1 MVQSEAHINS
11 EGGKSPLSLLSKRNI
26 GNGDDRNQV
35 HHRKGFF
42 RTLGEILVWFPC
54 VQKRRKELNRDLTSK
69 DLSLDYASAEGG
81 SLTSVSSSGL
91 LPGFSAQA
99 FAKGSKAVV
108 FTMAQLSKAT
118 GNFNPSYK
126 VGQGSFGIVYR
137 GKLPD
142 GTAVAIK
149 RARKDAFEA
158 RMIKEFETEVDM
170 MASVDHL
177 NLVKLIGFLEEG
189 NELILVEEYVP
200 NGNLR
205 QHLDCAFGA
214 VVDLSMRLDI
224 AIDIAHALTYLHV
237 YADKPIIHRDVKS
250 SNILLTEN
258 FRAKVADF
266 GFSRAGPSDFDATHV
281 STQVKGTAGYLDPEY
296 LKSYQLTQKSD
307 VYSFGILLI
316 EMLTGRRPIEQD
328 RPIEERIT
336 IRWAF
341 KKYLDGKILDLL
353 DPNLEKTSAAQMA
366 IEKMSELAFQCSA
379 PTKQDRPTMKR
390 VAEHLWAFRRDYQ
403 ELIKGQA

>member
-1 MVQSEAHINS
+1 MVQRELHVTP
-11 EGGKSPLSLLSKRNI
+11 EGDMSSLSHLSKN
-26 GNGDDRNQV
+26 GNGHDYNQGCQ
-35 HHRKGFF
+35 RKGFF
-42 RTLGEILVWFPC
+42 RTLGKFLALFPC
-54 VQKRRKELNRDLTSK
+54 TQTKSKELNRDLNPE
-69 DLSLDYASAEGG
+69 DLSLDYTSTEGG
-81 SLTSVSSSGL
+81 SLTPVSSSGMIK
-91 LPGFSAQA
+91 GFSIQA
-99 FAKGSKAVV
+99 SAKDSKAAV
-108 FTMAQLSKAT
+108 FTMAQLRKAT
-118 GNFNPSYK
+118 GNFSPSYI

-142 GTAVAIK
+142 GTKVAIK
-149 RARKDAFEA
+149 RARKDALEECI
-158 RMIKEFETEVDM
+158 IKEFHSEVNIL
-170 MASVDHL
+170 AGVNHL